1 MSTISLND
9 VTYVASLAKIA
20 ITEDQAK
27 HLQKELDGILEY
39 VKQLDAVDT
48 SGIEPT
54 YQVTGL
60 KNVMR
65 DDKIIDYGVNRH
77 ELLKNAPAQQD
88 DQIKVPKVL

>member
-20 ITEDQAK
+20 ITDEQAQA
-27 HLQKELDGILEY
+27 LAKELDVILGH

-48 SGIEPT
+48 TGVEPT

-65 DDKIIDYGVNRH
+65 DDTIIDYGVNRK
-77 ELLKNAPAQQD
+77 ELLKNAPMQQD